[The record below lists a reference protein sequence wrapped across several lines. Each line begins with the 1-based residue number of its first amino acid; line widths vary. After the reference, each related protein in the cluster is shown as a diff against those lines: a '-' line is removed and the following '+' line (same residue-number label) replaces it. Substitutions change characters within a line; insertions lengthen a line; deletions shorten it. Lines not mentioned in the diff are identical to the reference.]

1 MQDYIADLLRRWQL
15 PTAAWNWIIVG
26 AALVLGLLLRLLA
39 GLVLKLQTRW
49 RDNNRLFPSA
59 LRHLASPLSYWCPLF
74 VFDLLLPV
82 MQLDK
87 VIRLRIEHA
96 VEVVLIIVSA
106 WLFVSFVKVVQ
117 DQVHRRINMKTP
129 DNLRQ
134 RTIITQLIYIRRVIT
149 VIVILI
155 TIGAVLL
162 TFGTMRKIGTGL
174 LTSVGIGGVIV
185 GFAAQ
190 RSLANLLA
198 GFQIAFTQPIR
209 IDDEVVVEGE
219 WGRIEEITLTYVVV
233 RIWDDRRLV
242 LPINYFIE
250 KPFQNWTRTNAL
262 ITGTALL
269 YVDYSLPVPWL
280 RQEFQQ
286 LIEGNELWDKRVAAL
301 QVTNLKE
308 QVMEVRAIVSS
319 KNSAQVFDLRC
330 WVREQ
335 LMQKINEQYPQCLPK
350 VRWEGEK
357 PKTTASKSEQA

>member
-1 MQDYIADLLRRWQL
+1 MQEYIADLLRRWQL
-15 PTAAWNWIIVG
+15 PSAAWNWIIVG
-26 AALVLGLLLRLLA
+26 VALVLGLLLRLLA
-39 GLVLKLQTRW
+39 GVVLKLQTRW
-49 RDNNRLFPSA
+49 KENNRLFPST

-74 VFDLLLPV
+74 TFDLLLPV
-82 MQLDK
+82 MQLNR
-87 VIRLRIEHA
+87 VIRQRLDHA
-96 VEVVLIIVSA
+96 VEIALIIASA
-106 WLFVSFVKVVQ
+106 WLFVSFVRVVQ
-117 DQVHRRINMKTP
+117 DQVHRRINIKTP

-149 VIVILI
+149 VIVILV

-250 KPFQNWTRTNAL
+250 KPFQNWTRTDSFT
-262 ITGTALL
+262 TGTALF
-269 YVDYSLPVPWL
+269 YVDYTLPVDWL
-280 RQEFQQ
+280 RQEFMQLLQQ
-286 LIEGNELWDKRVAAL
+286 TELWDKRVAAL

-308 QVMEVRAIVSS
+308 QVMEVRTIMSGR
-319 KNSAQVFDLRC
+319 NSGQVFDLRC
-330 WVREQ
+330 FVRER
-335 LMQKINEQYPQCLPK
+335 LLQKINEQYPQCLPK
-350 VRWEGEK
+350 VRWEGGVKAGESN
-357 PKTTASKSEQA
+357 TLQA